1 MAGDKIRL
9 RFAKTG
15 PVRLIS
21 HHDLMRCAERMLRR
35 AALPFRVTQGF
46 HPTPRL
52 VFALSCPLGV
62 DALREVVELELQT
75 PHEAADVLARLNAQA
90 PAGLMFHAAAEVPLK
105 ATAVARRAVYSVVLP
120 PGRAAEV
127 RNRAAELLVQEKV
140 WVERQH
146 PNPRRL
152 NLRPFVRAI
161 TVTDAATFDLWVT
174 GHGTARGD
182 ELVRL
187 LHLTDV
193 VDAGAVLTRVDLE
206 IHDEVPAGD
215 PADVPPVGPP
225 EVLPPDPLTHPSGTV
240 PAGDANDAARA
251 TWGLSPAGP
260 AVE

>member
-35 AALPFRVTQGF
+35 ADLPFRVTQGF

-75 PHEAADVLARLNAQA
+75 PHDADDVLARLNAQA
-90 PAGLMFHAAAEVPLK
+90 PSGLVFHAAAEVPLK
-105 ATAVARRAVYSVVLP
+105 ATAVARRAVYAVELP

-127 RNRAAELLVQEKV
+127 RDRAAGLLGQEKV

-152 NLRPFVRAI
+152 NLRPFIRDI
-161 TVTDAATFDLWVT
+161 TVADAATFDLWVT

-187 LHLTDV
+187 LNLTDV
-193 VDAGAVLTRVDLE
+193 VEAGAVLTRTDLE
-206 IHDEVPAGD
+206 IHDEVLAGD
-215 PADVPPVGPP
+215 PDDVPPTGPP
-225 EVLPPDPLTHPSGTV
+225 ELLPPDPTIHPASTV
-240 PAGDANDAARA
+240 PAGDANDAVQA